1 MFDGGH
7 VARLVV
13 LGSNDAGLVLVLP
26 VLAEVNVLPLRVRQS
41 PPQGVEDGSA
51 CADVPLLDHGG
62 VDVDVLVAG
71 CHLPHLVMTH
81 CHISQCITKK
91 QGQVPIRRGK
101 KRPYHSY
108 IVILMFDQIA
118 SI

>member
-7 VARLVV
+7 VSRLVV

-26 VLAEVNVLPLRVRQS
+26 VLAEVNVLPLRVRQP

-71 CHLPHLVMTH
+71 CHLPHLVTLSH
-81 CHISQCITKK
+81 QAVHYKET
-91 QGQVPIRRGK
+91 
-101 KRPYHSY
+101 RPSAY
-108 IVILMFDQIA
+108 
-118 SI
+118 